1 MNRESLILASNKI
14 MELLSIIEKMDEIDR
29 VELMLN
35 IDKFIDPNEY
45 DNNVKQMKLVYNR
58 RRYIDETYKY
68 TE

>member
-14 MELLSIIEKMDEIDR
+14 MELLSIIEKMDEVDR

-35 IDKFIDPNEY
+35 IDKFLDPNEY

-58 RRYIDETYKY
+58 RRYVDETYKY

>member
-14 MELLSIIEKMDEIDR
+14 MELLSIIEKMDDVDR

-35 IDKFIDPNEY
+35 IDKFLDPNEY
-45 DNNVKQMKLVYNR
+45 DNNVKQMRLVYSR
-58 RRYIDETYKY
+58 RRYVDETYKY

>member
-35 IDKFIDPNEY
+35 IDKFLDPNEY